1 MAYSLN
7 TGHALYPNLIELIGV
22 DAGALVSLKT
32 ARTFTPDA
40 GSAFG
45 SGTWGAHFATAGGGF
60 TRKGAAFTDLVID
73 TVTNPN
79 LTLVAVLNAVS
90 TTGGGG
96 KMQLVSSTASSAPS
110 FGFVAGPK
118 VTSLENYST
127 IAVTGTSNLTG
138 ANMLTLTRTGE
149 TSHIAYINS
158 ASEFSGAK
166 VGFASS
172 TTTYN
177 SIGGVSGQGSVAAN
191 IVWLAWF
198 DKVLTPTEVSD
209 LYASLGAS
217 NAFGLVTASGGGA
230 TGTLTATESSTD
242 TSAFSGSLLAQ
253 GAIAA
258 TEAASDTAA
267 FAGTALAQ
275 GTLASTETGTDTAAF
290 TGSAIAAGTGSLAA
304 TESGADAA
312 AFTGTL
318 LSQGSIAAT
327 ESAVDTAAFSGSALV
342 QGALAAVETGSDTA
356 AFFSA
361 EQISTRFGI
370 SYEGYTAKRP
380 SHRTRSVIKKKVIQA
395 AAKVA
400 ALAETVDNYE
410 QHKTRY
416 RGLMLE
422 ELSQPVWTAE
432 FERIIQIQ
440 LELQEEEDLIALL
453 I

>member
-73 TVTNPN
+73 TITNPN

-110 FGFVAGPK
+110 FGFVEGPK

-149 TSHIAYINS
+149 TSHIVYINS

-198 DKVLTPTEVSD
+198 DKVLTSTEISD

-275 GTLASTETGTDTAAF
+275 GTLASTETGTDT
-290 TGSAIAAGTGSLAA
+290 
-304 TESGADAA
+304 A